1 MIAHLLMA
9 AALAGPS
16 PLNLDMRPV
25 EPSAELARELRRY
38 RLDAY
43 ATRGTD
49 LTFSCLS
56 YSSAN
61 MKLKSVPLVV
71 YIPGTGEIGTD
82 LTRQFNQRALFDAI
96 VNPAFQAQHPC
107 HLLAVSPPKEVTT
120 LYGGSVGKP
129 SAVQRTLRDI
139 VSWRAQ
145 FRESPVVDTNR
156 IYLVG
161 YSYGGDGAYA
171 LACHYPGTFA
181 AVLAIASVTP
191 HPEYVSKEHPGNW
204 WNVSNCAEYTGCDR
218 MLAELEAF
226 RDKVNGFGGD
236 FRVGT
241 YPSGGHD
248 AWTAIWKDAKMW
260 DWMFSKSL
268 AAKPVRK
275 KDGQVGRVPLSLAGM
290 ACTATVPGKSPLC
303 GPAQAV
309 DGLSATCYVPE
320 RPFVRSDAWTLA
332 LDRSL
337 TGTLRVTFG
346 DLKGRDVPRDALV
359 ETSSDGR
366 NWKRLGSAKDCTR
379 PCEFPLR
386 GHVRHI
392 RLRPVSKNPTPFAI
406 RAVEAF
412 GAWR

>member
-1 MIAHLLMA
+1 MRKILYILLACLVASCGSSHYNSKNNATKATIYDQTNGTFIYNLPCKVTNIHQEKPGKSILLLWLHGGVHDKTLHDLSKFNHLDCCNADDSLLTYLENKGMKAIVLMPVCHK
-9 AALAGPS
+9 AALDHSVDWKQCYDDVKAIM
-16 PLNLDMRPV
+16 D
-25 EPSAELARELRRY
+25 
-38 RLDAY
+38 
-43 ATRGTD
+43 D
-49 LTFSCLS
+49 LINKQL
-56 YSSAN
+56 
-61 MKLKSVPLVV
+61 
-71 YIPGTGEIGTD
+71 
-82 LTRQFNQRALFDAI
+82 
-96 VNPAFQAQHPC
+96 
-107 HLLAVSPPKEVTT
+107 
-120 LYGGSVGKP
+120 
-129 SAVQRTLRDI
+129 
-139 VSWRAQ
+139 
-145 FRESPVVDTNR
+145 VDTNR

-181 AVLAIASVTP
+181 AVLTIASVTP
-191 HPEYVSKEHPGNW
+191 HPEYVSREHPGSW